1 MKQAEYQKIEAYM
14 LACMADSAHD
24 REHVYRVLYTALQ
37 IAACE
42 EQADRDVLIA
52 ACLLHDIGRKEQ
64 LEDPTRCHARVGA
77 VKAHR
82 FLTENGFSVEFA
94 DRVAGC
100 IRVHR
105 FRSSDPP
112 RTLEEKILFD
122 ADKLDA
128 TGAVGIART
137 LIYKGQ
143 VNEPLY
149 TLDEAGLVADGTGDV
164 RPSFFRE
171 YKFKLEGLYSKFYTA
186 KAQELALQRQRAA
199 VSFYESIYKEAQDV
213 YRQGQALLAAELTE
227 GKTDANRPKEIET
240 ERLLLRPVTQ
250 ADAAAV
256 WDIWKCPENE
266 RYMSDPV
273 GSLEETAAICKQYEK
288 TAGAKEGQLRV
299 AVMKK
304 SGEVVGT
311 CCFGPRSKG
320 PGWGLGYSIGSQYWG
335 QGFATELL
343 QGILDY
349 GAACGVRDFASS
361 CAHQNRASARVM
373 EKCGMRFDHK
383 STFTQPLL
391 GVTYEEDCYCLH
403 LEKGKKDDGTTG
415 L

>member
-1 MKQAEYQKIEAYM
+1 MKQTDHQKIEAYM

-64 LEDPTRCHARVGA
+64 FENPKVCHARAGA
-77 VKAHR
+77 AKAHK
-82 FLTENGFSVEFA
+82 FLLENGFSAEFA

-149 TLDEAGLVADGTGDV
+149 TLNEAGLVSDGTGDAQ
-164 RPSFFRE
+164 PSFFRE
-171 YKFKLEGLYSKFYTA
+171 YKFKLEGLYTKFYTQ
-186 KAQELALQRQRAA
+186 KGREMALERQRAA
-199 VSFYESIYKEAQDV
+199 ADFYESIRREAQSA
-213 YRQGQALLAAELTE
+213 YEQG
-227 GKTDANRPKEIET
+227 K
-240 ERLLLRPVTQ
+240 RLL
-250 ADAAAV
+250 
-256 WDIWKCPENE
+256 
-266 RYMSDPV
+266 
-273 GSLEETAAICKQYEK
+273 
-288 TAGAKEGQLRV
+288 GQ
-299 AVMKK
+299 
-304 SGEVVGT
+304 
-311 CCFGPRSKG
+311 
-320 PGWGLGYSIGSQYWG
+320 
-335 QGFATELL
+335 ELA
-343 QGILDY
+343 QE
-349 GAACGVRDFASS
+349 S
-361 CAHQNRASARVM
+361 
-373 EKCGMRFDHK
+373 
-383 STFTQPLL
+383 
-391 GVTYEEDCYCLH
+391 
-403 LEKGKKDDGTTG
+403 
-415 L
+415 